1 MHAAIV
7 SNVGELE
14 ALMVPADYPA
24 KLEKNIP
31 ADFAGL
37 PRLLGRAT
45 VSDEIEPLLIG

>member
-1 MHAAIV
+1 
-7 SNVGELE
+7 
-14 ALMVPADYPA
+14 MVPADYPA